1 MCSSDLSARTK
12 PSWSYVLVA
21 DYTKGIESHQFQ
33 GDIRNSG
40 CLFAQCLKHL
50 SKNAEKA
57 MSGMKRQRDI
67 AACIYK
73 MGRARTKQEYE
84 CTLQD
89 FQVLQ
94 LEAAEWFDKRHHLFA
109 RYVFLENRFR
119 QFGVTTNNACES
131 SNNAILFC
139 FV

>member
-1 MCSSDLSARTK
+1 
-12 PSWSYVLVA
+12 
-21 DYTKGIESHQFQ
+21 
-33 GDIRNSG
+33 
-40 CLFAQCLKHL
+40 
-50 SKNAEKA
+50 
-57 MSGMKRQRDI
+57 MSGIKRQRDI

-89 FQVLQ
+89 FQALQ

-119 QFGVTTNNACES
+119 KFGVTTSNACAWPKS
-131 SNNAILFC
+131 LFSDITMLPYHRQQR
-139 FV
+139 FDKAWQIYVTDPDGYVIELNEPKK